1 MELNLCWW
9 NMGLS
14 PPIRSSK
21 QIDIEDIGLAKQY
34 LRKIIKERTL
44 DIVALCEIS
53 KRENIDFKQLA
64 CELNMEYVDLS
75 GKIGRILIDIS
86 IMYNMNKLA
95 FISSKFLTK
104 LQPDNRTIRVGVS
117 VSFKDLENQKM
128 ITFFLSH
135 WPSVLSADEKT
146 RRIAA
151 QELRNSIDKLFENKG
166 KDTQIICMGDYNTEP
181 YSDVMINTLYAT
193 RDYHIIKKKRELLF
207 NPFWYLLSDKKTN
220 NLGTYYYNSAS
231 INRWY
236 VFDQMI
242 FSSSFLY
249 GKEGC
254 FKLDLEQL
262 DFYRILNDAN
272 HCLDDIFFKKFDH
285 YPIFCRV
292 SHER

>member
-1 MELNLCWW
+1 
-9 NMGLS
+9 
-14 PPIRSSK
+14 
-21 QIDIEDIGLAKQY
+21 
-34 LRKIIKERTL
+34 
-44 DIVALCEIS
+44 
-53 KRENIDFKQLA
+53 
-64 CELNMEYVDLS
+64 MEYIDLS
-75 GKIGRILIDIS
+75 GRIGRIFIDIS
-86 IMYNMNKLA
+86 IMYKMSKLE

-117 VSFKDLENQKM
+117 VVFKEIENQKI

-135 WPSVLSADEKT
+135 WPSVLSADDKI

-151 QELRNSIDKLFENKG
+151 QELRNSIDKLFENQG
-166 KDTQIICMGDYNTEP
+166 KEAQIICMGDYNTEP
-181 YSDVMINTLYAT
+181 YSDSMINTLYAT

-231 INRWY
+231 MSRWY

-249 GKEGC
+249 GKEDC
-254 FKLDLEQL
+254 FKLDLEQI
-262 DFYRILNDAN
+262 DFYRILNDDN

-285 YPIFCRV
+285 YPIFCRI